1 MPQKKHQV
9 DGTVHELRNKSRLLC
24 YTIHETLSWN
34 NHVSDLCDRIRSNVA
49 FAITMSIDNIFFKQ
63 R

>member
-1 MPQKKHQV
+1 MVLYMNYVTNP
-9 DGTVHELRNKSRLLC
+9 DLC
-24 YTIHETLSWN
+24 YTIHDTFSWN
-34 NHVSDLCDRIRSNVA
+34 NHVSDLGDRIRSNVA